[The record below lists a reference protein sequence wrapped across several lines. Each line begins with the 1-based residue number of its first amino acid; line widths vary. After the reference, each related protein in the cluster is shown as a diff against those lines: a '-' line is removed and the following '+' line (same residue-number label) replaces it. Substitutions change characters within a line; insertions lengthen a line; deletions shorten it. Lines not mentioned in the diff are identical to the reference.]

1 MHRRGNYDESQIV
14 MKLSDFFKP
23 RENAESAWR
32 FVGVNYD
39 EKEFLIDGIN
49 VFAHGWRDVAG
60 EIAQVS
66 DPLYEQAR
74 RFSVYEI
81 TENNRTV
88 KFAAGEF
95 SNGVW
100 GFYVPQ

>member
-1 MHRRGNYDESQIV
+1 
-14 MKLSDFFKP
+14 MKLSNFFKP
-23 RENAESAWR
+23 REKAESPWR

-49 VFAHGWRDVAG
+49 VFAHRWRDVDG

-66 DPLYEQAR
+66 DPLYGQAR

-81 TENNRTV
+81 AANNCTI

>member
-1 MHRRGNYDESQIV
+1 
-14 MKLSDFFKP
+14 MKLFDFFKS
-23 RENAESAWR
+23 REKVSTAWK

-39 EKEFLIDGIN
+39 EKTFLIDGIN
-49 VFAHGWRDVAG
+49 VFAHGWKSVDG

-66 DPLYEQAR
+66 DPLYGQAR

-81 TENNRTV
+81 TEKNSTIR
-88 KFAAGEF
+88 FAAGEF

-100 GFYVPQ
+100 GFYAPQ

>member
-1 MHRRGNYDESQIV
+1 
-14 MKLSDFFKP
+14 MKLFDFFKP
-23 RENAESAWR
+23 RETVSTAWR

-39 EKEFLIDGIN
+39 EKMFLIDGIN
-49 VFAHGWRDVAG
+49 VFAHGWKSVDG

-66 DPLYEQAR
+66 DPLYGQAR

-81 TENNRTV
+81 TEKNRTI

-100 GFYVPQ
+100 GFYAPQ